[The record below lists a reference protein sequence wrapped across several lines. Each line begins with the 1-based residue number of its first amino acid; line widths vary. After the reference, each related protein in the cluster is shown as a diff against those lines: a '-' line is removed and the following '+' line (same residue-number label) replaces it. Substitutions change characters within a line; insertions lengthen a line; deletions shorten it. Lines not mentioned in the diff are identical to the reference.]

1 MTVSTYNPADH
12 TTTNNAN
19 NSVSNNVSN
28 GTHTDHAA
36 HAHAS
41 TDANDTHNGHGCGH
55 DHSHDH
61 HSHEHNHHE
70 HHQHSHDHGD
80 GDDIVHL
87 MPTLTDLQKPHS
99 DQEFIDKA
107 MAEERSNHKNL
118 IASSRD
124 ELPSVTVN
132 GVMIDRTNIA
142 QELQYHP
149 AENKE
154 DAVFLATQALVVREL
169 LRLAVLDEPK
179 LGEAAWENDEEQA
192 ISSLID
198 KNVQATMPDMATCER
213 YYKQNSTDY
222 MTDPIMNVR
231 HILLACLPE
240 DGDERLKL
248 KKTAYEFIEQI
259 KNNTNPNAE
268 FIQVARQHSAC
279 PSKEQDGELG
289 VINKGQTVPEFE
301 SVLFKLDAGLAPS
314 PIESRYGFHVVDV
327 LNKEPGIQMTY
338 DQVSPA
344 IHNKLSQ
351 QAFHQSLCDYLF
363 TLANEADIEGIEM
376 MLEQE
381 NVFRG

>member
-12 TTTNNAN
+12 TTTNNVN
-19 NSVSNNVSN
+19 NHVNNNVSSD
-28 GTHTDHAA
+28 THTDHAA
-36 HAHAS
+36 HAPTGA
-41 TDANDTHNGHGCGH
+41 DNTHSGHNCGH

-61 HSHEHNHHE
+61 DHSHEHNH
-70 HHQHSHDHGD
+70 

-99 DQEFIDKA
+99 DQEFIEKA

-154 DAVFLATQALVVREL
+154 DAVYLATQALVVREL
-169 LRLAVLDEPK
+169 LRLAVLDEPN

-192 ISSLID
+192 ISALID

-213 YYKQNSTDY
+213 YYNQNITDFK
-222 MTDPIMNVR
+222 TDPIMTVR

-248 KKTAYEFIEQI
+248 KKTAYELIEQI
-259 KNNTNPNAE
+259 KNNTNPDAE
-268 FIQVARQHSAC
+268 FIQLARQHSAC
-279 PSKEQDGELG
+279 PSKEQGGELG
-289 VINKGQTVPEFE
+289 VISKGQTVQEFE
-301 SVLFKLDAGLAPS
+301 GALFKLDAGLAPS
-314 PIESRYGFHVVDV
+314 PIESRYGFHIVDV

-338 DQVSPA
+338 EQVSPA

-363 TLANEADIEGIEM
+363 TLANEAEIEGIDM
-376 MLEQE
+376 TLEQE
-381 NVFRG
+381 NIFRG

>member
-12 TTTNNAN
+12 ATNNN
-19 NSVSNNVSN
+19 MN
-28 GTHTDHAA
+28 GHVHIGS
-36 HAHAS
+36 H
-41 TDANDTHNGHGCGH
+41 TDANNMASDHDCGH

-61 HSHEHNHHE
+61 SHE
-70 HHQHSHDHGD
+70 HSHDH

-99 DQEFIDKA
+99 DQESIEKA

-132 GVMIDRTNIA
+132 GVTIDRTNIA

-169 LRLAVLDEPK
+169 LRLAVLDEPN

-192 ISSLID
+192 ISALID
-198 KNVQATMPDMATCER
+198 KNVQATIPDMATCER
-213 YYKQNSTDY
+213 YYEQNITDFK
-222 MTDPIMNVR
+222 TDPIMNVR
-231 HILLACLPE
+231 HILLDCLPE

-248 KKTAYEFIEQI
+248 KKTAYELIEQI
-259 KNNTNPNAE
+259 KNNANPDAE

-279 PSKEQDGELG
+279 PSKEQGGELG

-363 TLANEADIEGIEM
+363 TLTNEADIEGIEM

>member
-12 TTTNNAN
+12 ATNNN
-19 NSVSNNVSN
+19 MN
-28 GTHTDHAA
+28 GHVHIGS
-36 HAHAS
+36 H
-41 TDANDTHNGHGCGH
+41 TDANNMASDHDCGH

-61 HSHEHNHHE
+61 SHE
-70 HHQHSHDHGD
+70 HSHDH

-99 DQEFIDKA
+99 DQEFIEKA

-132 GVMIDRTNIA
+132 GVTIDRTNIA

-169 LRLAVLDEPK
+169 LRLAVLDEPN

-192 ISSLID
+192 ISALID
-198 KNVQATMPDMATCER
+198 KNVQATIPDMATCER
-213 YYKQNSTDY
+213 YYEQNITDFK
-222 MTDPIMNVR
+222 TDPIMNVR
-231 HILLACLPE
+231 HILLDCLPE

-248 KKTAYEFIEQI
+248 KKTAYELIEQI
-259 KNNTNPNAE
+259 KNNANPDAE

-279 PSKEQDGELG
+279 PSKEQGGELG

>member
-12 TTTNNAN
+12 ATNNN
-19 NSVSNNVSN
+19 MN
-28 GTHTDHAA
+28 GHVHIGS
-36 HAHAS
+36 H
-41 TDANDTHNGHGCGH
+41 TDANNMASDHDCGH

-61 HSHEHNHHE
+61 SHE
-70 HHQHSHDHGD
+70 HSHDH

-99 DQEFIDKA
+99 DQEFIEKA

-132 GVMIDRTNIA
+132 GVTIDRTNIA

-169 LRLAVLDEPK
+169 LRLAVLDEPN

-192 ISSLID
+192 ISALID
-198 KNVQATMPDMATCER
+198 KNVQATIPDMATCER
-213 YYKQNSTDY
+213 YYEQNITDFK
-222 MTDPIMNVR
+222 TDPIMNVR
-231 HILLACLPE
+231 HILLDCLPE

-248 KKTAYEFIEQI
+248 KKTAYELIEQI
-259 KNNTNPNAE
+259 KNNANPDAE

-279 PSKEQDGELG
+279 PSKEQGGELG
-289 VINKGQTVPEFE
+289 VINKVQTVPEFE

-363 TLANEADIEGIEM
+363 TLTNEADIEGIEM

>member
-12 TTTNNAN
+12 KTT
-19 NSVSNNVSN
+19 NNVSN
-28 GTHTDHAA
+28 GTHTDHTAHA

-41 TDANDTHNGHGCGH
+41 NDANHTHSGHDCGHDHIHEHSH

-61 HSHEHNHHE
+61 H
-70 HHQHSHDHGD
+70 HSH

-169 LRLAVLDEPK
+169 LRLAVLDEPN
-179 LGEAAWENDEEQA
+179 LGEAAWKNDEEQA

-198 KNVQATMPDMATCER
+198 KNVQATMPDIATCER
-213 YYKQNSTDY
+213 YYKHNITDY

-240 DGDERLKL
+240 DGEERLKL

-259 KNNTNPNAE
+259 KNDTNPNAE
-268 FIQVARQHSAC
+268 FIQLARQHSAC

-363 TLANEADIEGIEM
+363 TLANEAEIEGIEM

>member
-12 TTTNNAN
+12 ATNNNASSHI
-19 NSVSNNVSN
+19 NSDN
-28 GTHTDHAA
+28 HAA
-36 HAHAS
+36 HAS
-41 TDANDTHNGHGCGH
+41 TGADNTHSGHDCVH

-61 HSHEHNHHE
+61 SHEHNH
-70 HHQHSHDHGD
+70 SH

-99 DQEFIDKA
+99 DQEFIEKA

-124 ELPSVTVN
+124 ELPSVLVN
-132 GVMIDRTNIA
+132 GVMIDRTAIA

-169 LRLAVLDEPK
+169 LKLAVLDEPS
-179 LGEAAWENDEEQA
+179 LGQSAWLDDEEKA
-192 ISSLID
+192 ISALID
-198 KNVQATMPDMATCER
+198 TNVQATVPDIATCER
-213 YYKQNSTDY
+213 YYKQNITDF
-222 MTDPIMNVR
+222 MTDPIMTVR

-240 DGDERLKL
+240 DGNERLKL

-259 KNNTNPNAE
+259 KNNANPDAE
-268 FIQVARQHSAC
+268 FIQLARQHSAC
-279 PSKEQDGELG
+279 PSKEQGGELG
-289 VINKGQTVPEFE
+289 VISKGQTVPEFE
-301 SVLFKLDAGLAPS
+301 GTLFKLEAGLAPS
-314 PIESRYGFHVVDV
+314 PIESRYGFHIVEV
-327 LNKEPGIQMTY
+327 LNKESGIQMTY
-338 DQVSPA
+338 EQVSPA

-363 TLANEADIEGIEM
+363 TLANAASIEGIEM
-376 MLEQE
+376 TLEQE

>member
-12 TTTNNAN
+12 TTTNN
-19 NSVSNNVSN
+19 VSNNVNISVSSD
-28 GTHTDHAA
+28 THTDHAA
-36 HAHAS
+36 HAS
-41 TDANDTHNGHGCGH
+41 TDDLHSGHDCGH
-55 DHSHDH
+55 D
-61 HSHEHNHHE
+61 HSHEHNHH
-70 HHQHSHDHGD
+70 HHEHSHDY

-107 MAEERSNHKNL
+107 MAEEHSNHKNL

-198 KNVQATMPDMATCER
+198 KNIQATMPDMATCER
-213 YYKQNSTDY
+213 YYKQNITDY

-268 FIQVARQHSAC
+268 FIQLARQHSAC

>member
-19 NSVSNNVSN
+19 NNVNNNVSN
-28 GTHTDHAA
+28 GTHTDHTAHAHA

-41 TDANDTHNGHGCGH
+41 NDANHTHSGHDCGH

-61 HSHEHNHHE
+61 
-70 HHQHSHDHGD
+70 SHDHHHSH

>member
-1 MTVSTYNPADH
+1 
-12 TTTNNAN
+12 
-19 NSVSNNVSN
+19 
-28 GTHTDHAA
+28 
-36 HAHAS
+36 
-41 TDANDTHNGHGCGH
+41 
-55 DHSHDH
+55 
-61 HSHEHNHHE
+61 
-70 HHQHSHDHGD
+70 
-80 GDDIVHL
+80 
-87 MPTLTDLQKPHS
+87 
-99 DQEFIDKA
+99 
-107 MAEERSNHKNL
+107 
-118 IASSRD
+118 
-124 ELPSVTVN
+124 
-132 GVMIDRTNIA
+132 
-142 QELQYHP
+142 
-149 AENKE
+149 
-154 DAVFLATQALVVREL
+154 
-169 LRLAVLDEPK
+169 
-179 LGEAAWENDEEQA
+179 
-192 ISSLID
+192 
-198 KNVQATMPDMATCER
+198 MPDMATCER
-213 YYKQNSTDY
+213 YYKQNITDY